1 MRTSRGIVV
10 AVVLAACAPTVE
22 GPVERQRAADR
33 EDGDRLALQLAQLP
47 GAVSAQ
53 VTLHRAARDP
63 LGVAPA
69 SPASAAAL
77 IIVDDQAN
85 RAAITQSATTLVRAA
100 APEITAPAIL
110 VEVGVV
116 RPTLAKVG
124 PFTVEAAS
132 KAKLKAVLA
141 IALALIAGLAGWI
154 AITSRRSA

>member
-1 MRTSRGIVV
+1 MRTSLGIVV
-10 AVVLAACAPTVE
+10 AIALAACAPTVD
-22 GPVERQRAADR
+22 GPVERQRAVDR
-33 EDGDRLALQLAQLP
+33 DDGDRLALQLAQLP

-63 LGVAPA
+63 LGVSPP

-85 RAAITQSATTLVRAA
+85 RAAVTQAATTLVRAA
-100 APEITAPAIL
+100 APEITAPAIV

-124 PFTVEAAS
+124 PFTVEASS
-132 KAKLKAVLA
+132 KGTLKAVLA
-141 IALALIAGLAGWI
+141 IALAMIAGLAGWI
-154 AITSRRSA
+154 ALSSRRAT